1 MKRYYVK
8 TYLQRIEYFDIMEER
23 DDDYLIRFTRIHDGD
38 EKTTESS
45 ISKALL
51 AVCLKTGYICE
62 SEMSVSS
69 VA

>member
-1 MKRYYVK
+1 
-8 TYLQRIEYFDIMEER
+8 MEER

>member
-8 TYLQRIEYFDIMEER
+8 TYLQRIEYFDVLEER
-23 DDDYLIRFTRIHDGD
+23 DGEYLIRFTSIHDGD

-45 ISKALL
+45 ISKALFT
-51 AVCLKTGYICE
+51 VCLKTGYICE
-62 SEMSVSS
+62 AEMSVFS